1 MGCEPVQYIEMH
13 RESVSMDERNGSE
26 FGPRGQDVI
35 KVFSLSL
42 IIENCR
48 LSLTPKIKPYLLV
61 FSKAG
66 SIPALLM

>member
-1 MGCEPVQYIEMH
+1 
-13 RESVSMDERNGSE
+13 MDERNGSE
-26 FGPRGQDVI
+26 FRPRGQDVI

-61 FSKAG
+61 FRKAVLYQLCSCNG
-66 SIPALLM
+66 NWPVIHNVILGIF